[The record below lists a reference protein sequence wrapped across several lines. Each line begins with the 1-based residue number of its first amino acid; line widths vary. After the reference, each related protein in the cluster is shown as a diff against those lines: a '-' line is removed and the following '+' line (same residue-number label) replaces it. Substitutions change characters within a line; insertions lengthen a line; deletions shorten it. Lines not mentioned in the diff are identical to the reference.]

1 MASAEVKV
9 VAAAPGTGLLDGRIA
24 MVVGA
29 GQQAGLTLGNG
40 RAAALLFAREGAKVF
55 CIDRDMESCQETA
68 RQCAELSGDSAA
80 HSCDISNEE
89 EVIAMV
95 AACVERFGGR
105 IDIVHNNVGIAA
117 GDSNSLLDLDIA
129 TYHRIMNINLNGM
142 LYVCKHVL
150 GVMRKQASGNIIN
163 ISSIGSILTLPG
175 GGGGGYAYKLS
186 KAAVNKL
193 TQDMAMENAS
203 YGIRVNV
210 ILPGLIDTP
219 LSIERRAEA
228 LVAKDGISID
238 EARTIVRD
246 ARNKQV
252 PMQRMGDAMDVAEAA
267 VFLASDK
274 ASFITGL
281 IMPVDGGS
289 SVATGCLCNPP

>member
-1 MASAEVKV
+1 
-9 VAAAPGTGLLDGRIA
+9 
-24 MVVGA
+24 
-29 GQQAGLTLGNG
+29 
-40 RAAALLFAREGAKVF
+40 
-55 CIDRDMESCQETA
+55 
-68 RQCAELSGDSAA
+68 
-80 HSCDISNEE
+80 
-89 EVIAMV
+89 
-95 AACVERFGGR
+95 
-105 IDIVHNNVGIAA
+105 
-117 GDSNSLLDLDIA
+117 
-129 TYHRIMNINLNGM
+129 
-142 LYVCKHVL
+142 
-150 GVMRKQASGNIIN
+150 
-163 ISSIGSILTLPG
+163 
-175 GGGGGYAYKLS
+175 
-186 KAAVNKL
+186 
-193 TQDMAMENAS
+193 MENAS

-228 LVAKDGISID
+228 MVAKDGVCLD
-238 EARTIVRD
+238 DARTKVRD